1 MSEKTQQEI
10 AKGVKLTNQK
20 LSPVQVIVTTTKTV
34 AAAGTAEQLPDV
46 ECSWATIQAKTGNTN
61 PVFLGSSSVDSTN
74 GYELAALESIVV
86 PVSNLNLLWLDA
98 TTNGEGVNIMYG
110 K

>member
-10 AKGVKLTNQK
+10 AKGVKLTNKK
-20 LSPVQVIVTTTKTV
+20 LSSVQAIITTTKTV
-34 AAAGTAEQLPDV
+34 ASAGTAEQLPDV
-46 ECSWATIQAKTGNTN
+46 ECLWATIQAKTGNTN
-61 PVFLGSSSVDSTN
+61 PVFLGDSSVDSTN
-74 GYELAALESIVV
+74 GYELSALESIVV
-86 PVSNLNLLWLDA
+86 PVSNLSLLWLDV